1 MRVRSPGF
9 SRLGEK
15 NVHLVSLSLIPLR
28 IFLAKFSGRLKGN
41 GLGRLSVRVLQ
52 WLERKTFPSWPRAEL
67 SYFEADPTAGESLY
81 VGGILKKHHYTAVIY
96 NYICLT
102 PMLSLCGKS
111 PSMARLVLAHDVW
124 HVRANS
130 LKTAALSTDLKEWTI
145 KEEAMRYEKADKV
158 IGISCDEQS
167 VFIDMVGQAK
177 VMTLPKA
184 IRLRNAGPGMVDGR
198 CLFVGTDMPSNVDG
212 VNWLLNEIW
221 PRVRHAHPNASLHI
235 CGTVCRKLDQIPEG
249 VSLMGLVDDLERE
262 YEEAIIV
269 VVPLRAGSGVK
280 IKLTEAIGFKR
291 CCVST
296 RCGIEGLPAK
306 SESGVL
312 VSDTPE
318 DFAVHINTLLGYP
331 ERRETCLAAMTAWAN
346 AHLNPD
352 ASYGPLLHWLHAPQ
366 FVVAE

>member
-1 MRVRSPGF
+1 
-9 SRLGEK
+9 
-15 NVHLVSLSLIPLR
+15 
-28 IFLAKFSGRLKGN
+28 
-41 GLGRLSVRVLQ
+41 
-52 WLERKTFPSWPRAEL
+52 
-67 SYFEADPTAGESLY
+67 
-81 VGGILKKHHYTAVIY
+81 
-96 NYICLT
+96 
-102 PMLSLCGKS
+102 
-111 PSMARLVLAHDVW
+111 
-124 HVRANS
+124 
-130 LKTAALSTDLKEWTI
+130 
-145 KEEAMRYEKADKV
+145 
-158 IGISCDEQS
+158 
-167 VFIDMVGQAK
+167 
-177 VMTLPKA
+177 
-184 IRLRNAGPGMVDGR
+184 MVDGR

-331 ERRETCLAAMTAWAN
+331 GN
-346 AHLNPD
+346 
-352 ASYGPLLHWLHAPQ
+352 LLGRHDRLGQCAPQ
-366 FVVAE
+366 PGCQLWSLAPLAPCPSVCCGRIRF